1 MKKILSVLVLT
12 IAVAAS
18 ARAQEADPAAA
29 ARTIVEH
36 EARFVQLGQDR
47 GTKAAFLEFLAD
59 DSIVFSPGPV
69 NGKQEWGKRPDQGI
83 SLKWTPVFAA
93 MSRSADLGYT
103 TGPAEWRKEKEDAT
117 PFGYGQFLSIWRK
130 QKDGAWKVALDVGS
144 EVPGA
149 PKNEEPQE
157 VEYSI
162 SEVPAP
168 ATPPDKAAMSR
179 LLRNAEGKFGNAART
194 DSTAA
199 ILGSAAETLRVH
211 REGVFPAVGRDAA
224 ALMLSVTRGGLVL
237 EKSGGAM
244 SDAGDLAYS
253 YGKYTF
259 THPEKT
265 ERGHYLQIWQLEK
278 DGSAF
283 KLVLDYQ
290 TPLPPEQKK

>member
-1 MKKILSVLVLT
+1 MMLKIVSVSLLAVL
-12 IAVAAS
+12 AATD
-18 ARAQEADPAAA
+18 ALAQDVDPGAA

-36 EARFVQLGQDR
+36 EARFYAMGQER
-47 GTKAAFLEFLAD
+47 GTKAAFLEFLTD

-69 NGKQEWGKRPDQGI
+69 NGKEEWGKRPDKGI

-130 QKDGAWKVALDVGS
+130 QKDGVWKVALDVGT

-149 PKNEEPQE
+149 LKNEEPQE

-162 SEVPAP
+162 SDVPAP
-168 ATPPDKAAMSR
+168 RTPPDKAAMNR

-199 ILGSAAETLRVH
+199 ILGSATETLRVH

-224 ALMLSVTRGGLVL
+224 GLMLSVTRGGLVL

-244 SDAGDLAYS
+244 SEAGDLAYS

-265 ERGHYLQIWQLEK
+265 ERGHYLQIWRMEK
-278 DGSAF
+278 DGAF
-283 KLVLDYQ
+283 KLALDYQ
-290 TPLPPEQKK
+290 APLPPEQKK